1 MNDSRIH
8 RKKKFARDDSADM
21 TSAAVS
27 DVAFH
32 STHREG
38 YQSKLL
44 VQFTRRATDVI
55 SEVCCTV
62 MTGDRHDKPVAMDLS
77 MIAVALTCS

>member
-8 RKKKFARDDSADM
+8 RKKKIARDDSAEK
-21 TSAAVS
+21 SAAVS

-44 VQFTRRATDVI
+44 VQFTRRAADVI
-55 SEVCCTV
+55 SEVSLHCD
-62 MTGDRHDKPVAMDLS
+62 DRKSP
-77 MIAVALTCS
+77 

>member
-8 RKKKFARDDSADM
+8 RKKKIARDDSVEI
-21 TSAAVS
+21 SAALS

>member
-8 RKKKFARDDSADM
+8 RKKKIARDDSAEI
-21 TSAAVS
+21 SAAVS

-62 MTGDRHDKPVAMDLS
+62 MTGDRHDKLVAMDLS

>member
-8 RKKKFARDDSADM
+8 RKKKIARDDSAEI
-21 TSAAVS
+21 SAAVS

-62 MTGDRHDKPVAMDLS
+62 MTGDRPDKLVAMDLS